1 MSNLPNNP
9 FNHTA
14 SSKLFHSESGKL
26 CKCQMGL
33 AVFSFVFLIQ
43 FGFNET
49 ETVFFQIHPL
59 EFVLFDNYA
68 DMHIMMTYQYV
79 DDSNCHIA

>member
-1 MSNLPNNP
+1 MSNLPHNP

-14 SSKLFHSESGKL
+14 TSKLFHSESGKL

-49 ETVFFQIHPL
+49 ETVFFHPL

-68 DMHIMMTYQYV
+68 DMHIVMTYQYV

>member
-1 MSNLPNNP
+1 
-9 FNHTA
+9 
-14 SSKLFHSESGKL
+14 
-26 CKCQMGL
+26 MGL

-49 ETVFFQIHPL
+49 ETVFFHPL